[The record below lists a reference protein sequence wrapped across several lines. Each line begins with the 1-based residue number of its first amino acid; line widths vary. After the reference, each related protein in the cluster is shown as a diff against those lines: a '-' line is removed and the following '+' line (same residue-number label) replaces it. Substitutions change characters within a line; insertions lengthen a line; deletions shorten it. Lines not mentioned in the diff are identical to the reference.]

1 MLFLLA
7 LGVLFGPP
15 VTALASGLLCGL
27 VRRNDTPTLPFS
39 RFPVVTG
46 LATGLVVGIV
56 GVSLNIA
63 IVIMA
68 YFRKTSANN
77 FTSGELA
84 FAGVVAIVTTIGAPV
99 VTYLLGELLIVGR
112 QHETQEDPTDHS
124 RWRRPVSPP
133 AEDATCI

>member
-1 MLFLLA
+1 MLFLLVR
-7 LGVLFGPP
+7 GVLFGLP
-15 VTALASGLLCGL
+15 VTALGSGVLCGL
-27 VRRNDTPTLPFS
+27 ACRSDAPKLPFS

-46 LATGLVVGIV
+46 LAIGLIVGIV

-68 YFRKTSANN
+68 YFRKTSTNN

-84 FAGVVAIVTTIGAPV
+84 FVGAVAIVTTIGAPV
-99 VTYLLGELLIVGR
+99 VTYVLGELLIVGR

-124 RWRRPVSPP
+124 RWRRPVTPP
-133 AEDATCI
+133 G